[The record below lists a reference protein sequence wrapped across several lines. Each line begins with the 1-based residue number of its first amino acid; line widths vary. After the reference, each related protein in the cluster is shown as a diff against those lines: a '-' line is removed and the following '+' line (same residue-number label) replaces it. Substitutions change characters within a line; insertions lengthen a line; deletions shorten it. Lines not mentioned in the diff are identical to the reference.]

1 MGKIPDEDIKKV
13 IRQIIEWV
21 DDGNAEMVAKFMLHL
36 KEEYVEL
43 ATLATRGEYGRSWT
57 HKQILDF
64 VTNS

>member
-43 ATLATRGEYGRSWT
+43 ATLATRGEYRRSWT